1 MSNYYR
7 SWPITLLLTL
17 ISLPLLIMFIFQIID
32 NFTNPAPGGIWP
44 SSFTLEHW
52 RFLWETPKTG
62 ESYIWTVTFNTF
74 IFASTTSIMVTSLSM
89 TSGYVLSRLDIPGR
103 KIFLAGL
110 IMLHAFPTISLIVA
124 IFLTL
129 QIMGLYNTLLGVILV
144 KSALEL
150 PFGVW
155 IMKGFYD
162 TVPWE
167 IEMAGIQDGA
177 SRFTVW
183 RKLILPQVQPGIA
196 ALLIFS
202 FLSGWSEFVLPL
214 VLAPSSD
221 VQVLSTYLSA
231 LILDDNKFDFNLFKS
246 VGTFYAIPVII
257 IYIVLQKKLMNIYGG
272 GTKG

>member
-1 MSNYYR
+1 MNNYYR

-17 ISLPLLIMFIFQIID
+17 ISLPLLIMFIFQLID

-74 IFASTTSIMVTSLSM
+74 IFASTTAIMVTSLSM

-183 RKLILPQVQPGIA
+183 RKIILPQVQPGIA
-196 ALLIFS
+196 ARLIFS

-246 VGTFYAIPVII
+246 VGTFYALPVII
-257 IYIVLQKKLMNIYGG
+257 IYIVFQKKLMNIYGG